1 VNRPVFI
8 KTAGVKKQGEPMLK
22 YVLKR
27 LGMSIPILIA
37 VLTLVFIIIRIVPGD
52 PAMVVLGD
60 QASAEALEALRAKMG
75 LNVPLIEQYFTFLL
89 GTLRGDLGLSLLSGK
104 PVLDEVMTVLP
115 YTIDLTIAGVIIG
128 IVFGVPLGVLTAVY
142 RNSVT
147 DYIIRVLSLFGLSFP
162 AFYSAIL
169 LILVFSIQFQLFPVI
184 SDPDLSN
191 YSQRIQHLIL
201 PAFNLGLIMVAY
213 ITRSTRS
220 SMLEVLREDYVRTA
234 KAKGVPRLV
243 VIFRHALKNA
253 LIPIVTVIGLY
264 LGVLI
269 GNSVLTEIVFNRPG
283 LGKLILDAL
292 SERDYTLLQGVM
304 VIYAFIIVVVN
315 LITDLTY
322 GFVDPRVKHQ

>member
-1 VNRPVFI
+1 
-8 KTAGVKKQGEPMLK
+8 MLK

-27 LGMSIPILIA
+27 LGMAIPILIA

-60 QASAEALEALRAKMG
+60 QASAEALAALRTKMG
-75 LNVPLIEQYFTFLL
+75 LDVSMLEQYFTFLF
-89 GTLRGDLGLSLLSGK
+89 GTFRGDLGTSLLSGR
-104 PVLDEVMTVLP
+104 PVLGEVMTVLP
-115 YTIDLTIAGVIIG
+115 YTIDLTIAGVVIG

-147 DYIIRVLSLFGLSFP
+147 DYIIRVFSLFGLSFP

-169 LILVFSIQFQLFPVI
+169 LILIFSIQFSWFPVI

-191 YSQRIQHLIL
+191 YGQRLRHLVL
-201 PAFNLGLIMVAY
+201 PAVNLGLIMVAY

-243 VIFRHALKNA
+243 VITRHALKNA

-292 SERDYTLLQGVM
+292 SERDYPLLQGVM

-322 GFVDPRVKHQ
+322 GFVDPRVKNQ

>member
-1 VNRPVFI
+1 
-8 KTAGVKKQGEPMLK
+8 MLK
-22 YVLKR
+22 YVIKR
-27 LGMSIPILIA
+27 LGMSIPILLA

-60 QASAEALEALRAKMG
+60 QASTEALEALRERMG
-75 LNVPLIEQYFTFLL
+75 LNAPLIEQYFHFLS
-89 GTLRGDLGLSLLSGK
+89 GALRGDLGLSLLSGR
-104 PVLDEVMTVLP
+104 PVLNEVMTVLP
-115 YTIDLTIAGVIIG
+115 YTIDLTLAGVLIG
-128 IVFGVPLGVLTAVY
+128 VVFGVPLGVLTAVY

-147 DYIIRVLSLFGLSFP
+147 DYVIRIFSLFGLSFP

-169 LILVFSIQFQLFPVI
+169 LILVFAIQFRIFPVI
-184 SDPDLSN
+184 SDPDLSD
-191 YSQRIQHLIL
+191 YGQRLEHLIL
-201 PAFNLGLIMVAY
+201 PAVNLGLIMVAY

-234 KAKGVPRLV
+234 KAKGVPRFV
-243 VIFRHALKNA
+243 VMTRHALKNA

-304 VIYAFIIVVVN
+304 VIYAFIIVIVN

>member
-1 VNRPVFI
+1 
-8 KTAGVKKQGEPMLK
+8 MLK

-27 LGMSIPILIA
+27 LGMSIPILVA

-60 QASAEALEALRAKMG
+60 QASAEALAALRTKMG
-75 LNVPLIEQYFTFLL
+75 LDVPLIEQYFTFLS
-89 GTLRGDLGLSLLSGK
+89 GVFRGDLGTSLLSGRA
-104 PVLDEVMTVLP
+104 VLDEVMTVLP
-115 YTIDLTIAGVIIG
+115 YTVDLTIAGVLIG

-147 DYIIRVLSLFGLSFP
+147 DYIIRVFSLLGLSFP

-169 LILVFSIQFQLFPVI
+169 LILVFSIQFNLFPVI
-184 SDPDLSN
+184 SDPDLSD
-191 YSQRIQHLIL
+191 YGQRFRHLVL
-201 PAFNLGLIMVAY
+201 PAVNLGLIMVAY

-243 VIFRHALKNA
+243 VITRHALKNA

-292 SERDYTLLQGVM
+292 SERDYTMLQGVM
-304 VIYAFIIVVVN
+304 VVYAFIIVIVN

-322 GFVDPRVKHQ
+322 GLVDPRVKHQ

>member
-1 VNRPVFI
+1 
-8 KTAGVKKQGEPMLK
+8 MLK

-27 LGMSIPILIA
+27 LAMAVPILIA

-60 QASAEALEALRAKMG
+60 QASAEALATLRTQMG
-75 LNVPLIEQYFTFLL
+75 LDVPLIQQYLTFLS
-89 GTLRGDLGLSLLSGK
+89 GIFHGDLGTSLLSGRA
-104 PVLDEVMTVLP
+104 VLDEVMTVLP
-115 YTIDLTIAGVIIG
+115 YTADLTIAGVLIG
-128 IVFGVPLGVLTAVY
+128 VIFGVPLGVLTAVY
-142 RNSVT
+142 RNTVT
-147 DYIIRVLSLFGLSFP
+147 DYVIRVFSLLGLSFP

-169 LILVFSIQFQLFPVI
+169 LILVFAIQFRIFPVI
-184 SDPDLSN
+184 SDPDLSD
-191 YSQRIQHLIL
+191 YPQRLRHLAL
-201 PAFNLGLIMVAY
+201 PALNLGLIMVAY

-243 VIFRHALKNA
+243 VITRHALKNA
-253 LIPIVTVIGLY
+253 LIPVVTVIGLY

-292 SERDYTLLQGVM
+292 SERDYTMLQGVM
-304 VIYAFIIVVVN
+304 VVYAFIIVLVN

>member
-1 VNRPVFI
+1 
-8 KTAGVKKQGEPMLK
+8 MLK

-27 LGMSIPILIA
+27 LAMAVPILIA

-60 QASAEALEALRAKMG
+60 QASAEALAILRTQMG
-75 LNVPLIEQYFTFLL
+75 LDVPLIQQYFTFLS
-89 GTLRGDLGLSLLSGK
+89 GIFHGDLGTSLLSGRA
-104 PVLDEVMTVLP
+104 VLDEVMTVLP
-115 YTIDLTIAGVIIG
+115 YTIDLTIAGVLIG
-128 IVFGVPLGVLTAVY
+128 IIFGVPLGVLTAVY

-147 DYIIRVLSLFGLSFP
+147 DYIIRVFSLLGLSFP

-169 LILVFSIQFQLFPVI
+169 LILVFAIQFRIFPVI
-184 SDPDLSN
+184 SDPDLSD
-191 YSQRIQHLIL
+191 YPQRLRHLVL
-201 PAFNLGLIMVAY
+201 PALNLGLIMVAY

-243 VIFRHALKNA
+243 VITRHALKNA
-253 LIPIVTVIGLY
+253 LIPIVTIIGLY

-292 SERDYTLLQGVM
+292 SERDYTMLQGVM
-304 VIYAFIIVVVN
+304 VIYAFIIVLVN

>member
-1 VNRPVFI
+1 
-8 KTAGVKKQGEPMLK
+8 MLK

-27 LGMSIPILIA
+27 LAMAIPILVA

-60 QASAEALEALRAKMG
+60 QASAEALAALRTKMG
-75 LNVPLIEQYFTFLL
+75 LDVPLIEQYFTFLS
-89 GTLRGDLGLSLLSGK
+89 GVFRGDLGTSLLSGRA
-104 PVLDEVMTVLP
+104 VLDEVMTVLP
-115 YTIDLTIAGVIIG
+115 YTVDLTIAGVLIG
-128 IVFGVPLGVLTAVY
+128 VIFGVPLGVLTAVY

-147 DYIIRVLSLFGLSFP
+147 DYIIRVFSLIGLSFP

-169 LILVFSIQFQLFPVI
+169 LIIVFSIQFRIFPVI
-184 SDPDLSN
+184 SDPDLSD
-191 YSQRIQHLIL
+191 YGQRLRHLVL
-201 PAFNLGLIMVAY
+201 PAANLGLIMVAS

-220 SMLEVLREDYVRTA
+220 SMLEVLRAAYVRTA

-243 VIFRHALKNA
+243 VITRHALKNA
-253 LIPIVTVIGLY
+253 LIPVVTVIGLY

-292 SERDYTLLQGVM
+292 SERDYTMLQGVM
-304 VIYAFIIVVVN
+304 VIYAFIIVIVN

>member
-1 VNRPVFI
+1 
-8 KTAGVKKQGEPMLK
+8 MLK

-27 LGMSIPILIA
+27 LGMAVPILIA

-60 QASAEALEALRAKMG
+60 QASAEALAALRTKMG
-75 LNVPLIEQYFTFLL
+75 LDVPMIEQYINFLF
-89 GTLRGDLGLSLLSGK
+89 GAFRGDLGTSLLSGR
-104 PVLDEVMTVLP
+104 PVLGEVMTVLP
-115 YTIDLTIAGVIIG
+115 YTIDLTIAGVLIG

-147 DYIIRVLSLFGLSFP
+147 DYIIRVFSLFGLSFP

-169 LILVFSIQFQLFPVI
+169 LILVFSIQFSIFPVI

-191 YSQRIQHLIL
+191 YGQRLNHLVL
-201 PAFNLGLIMVAY
+201 PAVNLGLIMVAY

-243 VIFRHALKNA
+243 VIARHALKNA

-292 SERDYTLLQGVM
+292 SERDYPLLQGVM
-304 VIYAFIIVVVN
+304 VIYAFIIVLVN

>member
-1 VNRPVFI
+1 
-8 KTAGVKKQGEPMLK
+8 MLQ

-27 LGMSIPILIA
+27 LAMAIPILVA

-60 QASAEALEALRAKMG
+60 QASAEALAALRTKMG
-75 LNVPLIEQYFTFLL
+75 LDVPLIEQYFTFLS
-89 GTLRGDLGLSLLSGK
+89 GVFRGDLGTSLLSGRA
-104 PVLDEVMTVLP
+104 VLDEVMTVLP
-115 YTIDLTIAGVIIG
+115 YTVDLTIAGVLIG
-128 IVFGVPLGVLTAVY
+128 IIFGVPLGVLTAVY

-147 DYIIRVLSLFGLSFP
+147 DYIIRVFSLIGLSFP

-169 LILVFSIQFQLFPVI
+169 LIIVFSIQFRIFPVI

-191 YSQRIQHLIL
+191 YGQRLQHLVL
-201 PAFNLGLIMVAY
+201 PALNLGLIMVAY

-243 VIFRHALKNA
+243 VITRHALKNA
-253 LIPIVTVIGLY
+253 LIPVVTVIGLY

-292 SERDYTLLQGVM
+292 SERDYTMLQGVM
-304 VIYAFIIVVVN
+304 VIYAFIIVIVN

>member
-1 VNRPVFI
+1 
-8 KTAGVKKQGEPMLK
+8 MLK

-27 LGMSIPILIA
+27 LAMAIPILIA
-37 VLTLVFIIIRIVPGD
+37 VLTLVFVIIRIVPGD

-60 QASAEALEALRAKMG
+60 QASAEALAALRTKMG
-75 LNVPLIEQYFTFLL
+75 LDVPLIQQYFTFLF
-89 GTLRGDLGLSLLSGK
+89 GVFRGDLGLSLLSGR
-104 PVLDEVMTVLP
+104 PVLAEVMTVLP
-115 YTIDLTIAGVIIG
+115 YTIDLTIAGVVIG
-128 IVFGVPLGVLTAVY
+128 VVFGVPLGVLTAVY

-147 DYIIRVLSLFGLSFP
+147 DYIIRVFSLFGLSFP

-169 LILVFSIQFQLFPVI
+169 LILVFSIQFRLFPVI

-191 YSQRIQHLIL
+191 YGERLRHLVL
-201 PAFNLGLIMVAY
+201 PALNLGLIMVAY

-243 VIFRHALKNA
+243 VIIRHALKNA

-292 SERDYTLLQGVM
+292 SERDYTMLQGVM

>member
-1 VNRPVFI
+1 
-8 KTAGVKKQGEPMLK
+8 MLK

-60 QASAEALEALRAKMG
+60 QASAEALAALRTKRG
-75 LNVPLIEQYFTFLL
+75 LDVPLIEQYFTFLS
-89 GTLRGDLGLSLLSGK
+89 GAFRGDLGTSLLSGRA
-104 PVLDEVMTVLP
+104 VLDEVMTVLP
-115 YTIDLTIAGVIIG
+115 YTVDLTIAGVLIG
-128 IVFGVPLGVLTAVY
+128 VVFGVPLGVLTAVY

-147 DYIIRVLSLFGLSFP
+147 DYIIRVFSLLGLSFP

-169 LILVFSIQFQLFPVI
+169 LIIVFSIQFNMFPVI

-191 YSQRIQHLIL
+191 YGQRFRHLVL
-201 PAFNLGLIMVAY
+201 PATNLGLIMVAY

-243 VIFRHALKNA
+243 VITRHALKNA

-292 SERDYTLLQGVM
+292 SERDYTMLQGVM
-304 VIYAFIIVVVN
+304 VVYAFIIVIVN

-322 GFVDPRVKHQ
+322 GLVDPRVKHQ

>member
-1 VNRPVFI
+1 
-8 KTAGVKKQGEPMLK
+8 MLK

-89 GTLRGDLGLSLLSGK
+89 GTLHGDLGFSLLSGR

-115 YTIDLTIAGVIIG
+115 YTIDLTIAGVFIG
-128 IVFGVPLGVLTAVY
+128 VVFGVPLGVLTAVY

-147 DYIIRVLSLFGLSFP
+147 DYIVRVLSLFGLSLP

-169 LILVFSIQFQLFPVI
+169 LILLFAIQFQLFPVI

-191 YSQRIQHLIL
+191 YGQRIEHLIL

-234 KAKGVPRLV
+234 RAKGVPRFV
-243 VIFRHALKNA
+243 VISRHALKNA

>member
-1 VNRPVFI
+1 
-8 KTAGVKKQGEPMLK
+8 MLK

-27 LGMSIPILIA
+27 LGMSIPILLA
-37 VLTLVFIIIRIVPGD
+37 VLTLVFVIIRIVPGD

-75 LNVPLIEQYFTFLL
+75 LDAPLVEQYLTFLF
-89 GTLRGDLGLSLLSGK
+89 GALRGDLGLSLLSGK
-104 PVLDEVMTVLP
+104 PVLAEVMTVLP
-115 YTIDLTIAGVIIG
+115 YTIDLTIAGVLIG
-128 IVFGVPLGVLTAVY
+128 VVFGVPLGVLTAVY

-147 DYIIRVLSLFGLSFP
+147 DYFIRVLSLFGLSFP

-169 LILVFSIQFQLFPVI
+169 LILVFAIQFQFFPVI
-184 SDPDLSN
+184 SDPDLSD
-191 YSQRIQHLIL
+191 YGQRLEHLIL

-234 KAKGVPRLV
+234 KAKGVPRLI
-243 VIFRHALKNA
+243 VIFRHALQNA

-322 GFVDPRVKHQ
+322 GLVDPRVKHQ

>member
-1 VNRPVFI
+1 
-8 KTAGVKKQGEPMLK
+8 MLK

-27 LGMSIPILIA
+27 MGMSIPILIA

-60 QASAEALEALRAKMG
+60 QASAEALEALRTKMG
-75 LNVPLIEQYFTFLL
+75 LDVPLIEQYFTFLL
-89 GTLRGDLGLSLLSGK
+89 GALQGDLGISLLSGR
-104 PVLDEVMTVLP
+104 PVLGEVMTVLP
-115 YTIDLTIAGVIIG
+115 YTIDLTIAGVVIG
-128 IVFGVPLGVLTAVY
+128 VVFGVPLGVLTAVY

-147 DYIIRVLSLFGLSFP
+147 DYIIRVCSLFGLSFP

-169 LILVFSIQFQLFPVI
+169 
-184 SDPDLSN
+184 
-191 YSQRIQHLIL
+191 SQRLHHLVL
-201 PAFNLGLIMVAY
+201 PALNLGLIMVAY

-243 VIFRHALKNA
+243 VITRHALKNA

-292 SERDYTLLQGVM
+292 SERDYPLLQGVM

>member
-1 VNRPVFI
+1 
-8 KTAGVKKQGEPMLK
+8 
-22 YVLKR
+22 
-27 LGMSIPILIA
+27 
-37 VLTLVFIIIRIVPGD
+37 
-52 PAMVVLGD
+52 MVVLGD

-115 YTIDLTIAGVIIG
+115 YTIDLTVAGVFIG
-128 IVFGVPLGVLTAVY
+128 VVFGVPLGVLTAVY

-147 DYIIRVLSLFGLSFP
+147 DYIIRILSLFGLSFP

-169 LILVFSIQFQLFPVI
+169 LILLFAIQFQFFPVI

-191 YSQRIQHLIL
+191 YGQRIQHLVL

-234 KAKGVPRLV
+234 RAKGVPRFV

>member
-1 VNRPVFI
+1 
-8 KTAGVKKQGEPMLK
+8 MLK

-27 LGMSIPILIA
+27 LAMAIPILVA

-60 QASAEALEALRAKMG
+60 QASAEALAALRTKMG
-75 LNVPLIEQYFTFLL
+75 LDVPLIQQYFTFLS
-89 GTLRGDLGLSLLSGK
+89 GVFRGDLGNSLLSGRA
-104 PVLDEVMTVLP
+104 VLDEVMTVLP
-115 YTIDLTIAGVIIG
+115 YTVDLTIAGVLIG
-128 IVFGVPLGVLTAVY
+128 IIFGVPLGVLTAVY
-142 RNSVT
+142 RNSVI
-147 DYIIRVLSLFGLSFP
+147 DYIIRVFSLLGLSFP

-169 LILVFSIQFQLFPVI
+169 LILVFSIQFSIFPVI
-184 SDPDLSN
+184 SDPDLSD
-191 YSQRIQHLIL
+191 YGQRLRHLVL
-201 PAFNLGLIMVAY
+201 PALNLGLIMVAY

-234 KAKGVPRLV
+234 RAKGVPRLV
-243 VIFRHALKNA
+243 VITRHALKNA
-253 LIPIVTVIGLY
+253 LIPVVTVIGLY

-292 SERDYTLLQGVM
+292 SERDYTMLQGVM
-304 VIYAFIIVVVN
+304 VIYAFIIVIVN